1 MGNRD
6 EFSEKTK
13 KALATR
19 AGWHCSFS
27 RCAKLTV
34 GPSEESS
41 DATTMIGKA
50 AHICGAASGPGSR
63 RYDASMTSDERS
75 GIDNGIWL
83 CADHADVIDRDE
95 VTYSV
100 ATLHAMKREHE
111 AACMLAVC
119 SGTSVDLGADLLAI
133 GPDIVCTGDIQNIT
147 TTSWGLRLK
156 HFVVGD
162 VHQLI
167 SYIDGFATTAAQG
180 RYVLSHALG
189 DGRELSRAPSLS
201 KQNEGYSLLCPV
213 APSFAR
219 IHGQRLGSSMAT
231 HPVTRDTY
239 LDATGNIAR
248 VSGLDYLPQKIE
260 ESLSMQRGESVFAPT
275 AGIRFFEYF
284 EAYRGSPWLNLLMT
298 LDVIRHAAIPY
309 TDDISKRQHTSLQ
322 CVTRVHGFELLSETP
337 VDHRLPVRVDL
348 EVQGVGRWQKD
359 LSVFVPTKEQMD
371 ARAELQAERSRL
383 ISAAQK

>member
-111 AACMLAVC
+111 AACMLAVR

-147 TTSWGLRLK
+147 ATSWGLRLK

-167 SYIDGFATTAAQG
+167 SYIDGFATTAAHG

-189 DGRELSRAPSLS
+189 DGRGLSRAPSLS
-201 KQNEGYSLLCPV
+201 KQNDGYSLLCPV

-284 EAYRGSPWLNLLMT
+284 EAYRGSPWLKLLMT

-371 ARAELQAERSRL
+371 TRAELQAERSRL